1 MSKTANFLILE
12 DKKGGPMLNQVI
24 LIGRLTHDPEV
35 KALDDGRKV
44 CYIQVAVQRP
54 FKNLDGNYETDF
66 FRVTVWEG
74 LATAIES
81 YAGKGVMVAIKARLQ
96 SWKYET
102 SDEKKLSMVDVIAE
116 RITYL
121 SHPNKGEM
129 KADEESSEK

>member
-1 MSKTANFLILE
+1 
-12 DKKGGPMLNQVI
+12 MLNQVI

-35 KALDDGRKV
+35 KTLDDGRKV

-54 FKNLDGNYETDF
+54 FKNQDGNYDTDF

-96 SWKYET
+96 TWKYET
-102 SDEKKLSMVDVIAE
+102 SDEKKLTMIDVIAE

-121 SHPNKGEM
+121 SHTSKGEM